1 MYVNNVHTEYHTF
14 TSRIFS
20 DYELKYID
28 TLLRVFVPQR
38 QKILLLC
45 EASGYDTQ
53 FIKFMRARLE
63 AMGREYFQNPESFTA
78 WRK

>member
-63 AMGREYFQNPESFTA
+63 AMGRE
-78 WRK
+78 